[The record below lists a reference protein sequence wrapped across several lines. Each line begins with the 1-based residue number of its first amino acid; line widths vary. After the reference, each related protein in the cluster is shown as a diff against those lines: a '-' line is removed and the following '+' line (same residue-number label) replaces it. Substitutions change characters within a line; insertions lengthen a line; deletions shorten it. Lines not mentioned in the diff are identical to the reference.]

1 MTALVGNM
9 CCGSEALSTLI
20 GSMHGCRDVT
30 PALGGS
36 MFGGI
41 GAGSR
46 RIILEASSNARMEFV
61 GRKTLLV
68 RHLPSELSPE
78 EQRQLLEKSGA
89 ESVRLCSGRTRGI
102 LNVAF
107 ASYPNEYAAG
117 KALSIL
123 HQLKV
128 LGHTLIAEYA
138 KEDSIHLPDQP
149 AYSEKR
155 KSGEKADEGKG
166 SKLPDQVT
174 IERGIAP
181 NHGLVFPIR
190 SSLKYLYP
198 PPTSTILTNIAHA
211 MASVPNFY
219 VQVLHLMNKMNLP
232 APFGLVTTQPPLY
245 ADRLAEPSPYP
256 PVPPDLPENPP
267 LPELDDDYDMEV
279 SSREESEYESG
290 DEEEKERAARLKE
303 LADLLPKR
311 PRIKKQSRP
320 RKKMKIKDLLSAPAV
335 QPSHPHA
342 PLLPSDVFE
351 QPRVIWSKKMEIHI
365 PADITTAADATAYL
379 SDHEVELEGDEVFGF
394 GKIYPTTEPK
404 DEEENEEDDDDL
416 LKEFISRR
424 ELEKG
429 RVSKEE
435 MRKLSVFKNYDPGEP
450 NCRLYVKNLSR
461 QVTEKDLKFIFGKF
475 IDFSS
480 GTEKN
485 MFDIRLMTEGRM
497 KGQAFI
503 GFPNEDVAAK
513 TLKHTHGYV
522 LFNKPMVILMFD
534 MGKKCILSCCILLLQ
549 LIFFKPH
556 VKNRCKIL
564 SRIFAPVN
572 FWSFCFTSHIEAST
586 LVT

>member
-1 MTALVGNM
+1 MY
-9 CCGSEALSTLI
+9 
-20 GSMHGCRDVT
+20 GCRDVIA
-30 PALGGS
+30 ALGGS

-46 RIILEASSNARMEFV
+46 GITLVASSNGSMESV

-68 RHLPSELSPE
+68 RHLPSELTPE

-102 LNVAF
+102 LKNVAF
-107 ASYPNEYAAG
+107 ASYPNEYAAA

-138 KEDSIHLPDQP
+138 KEDCIHLPDQP

-155 KSGEKADEGKG
+155 KSGEKTDESKD

-198 PPTSTILTNIAHA
+198 PPTSTILINIANA
-211 MASVPNFY
+211 LASVPKFY

-232 APFGLVTTQPPLY
+232 APFGLLTAPPPLY
-245 ADRLAEPSPYP
+245 EDHLVPSPYP
-256 PVPPDLPENPP
+256 PVPPDFPENPP

-303 LADLLPKR
+303 LAGLLPER
-311 PRIKKQSRP
+311 PRIKKPSRP
-320 RKKMKIKDLLSAPAV
+320 RKKMKIISLLSALAV

-342 PLLPSDVFE
+342 PMLPSEVFE
-351 QPRVIWSKKMEIHI
+351 QRRVIGSKRMEIHI
-365 PADITTAADATAYL
+365 PADITTATDNT
-379 SDHEVELEGDEVFGF
+379 EVEPEGNGEVFGF

-429 RVSKEE
+429 RLSKEE
-435 MRKLSVFKNYDPGEP
+435 MRKLSVFKNYEPGEP
-450 NCRLYVKNLSR
+450 NCRLYVKNLSK

-480 GTEKN
+480 NTETN

-513 TLKHTHGYV
+513 ALKHTHGYE
-522 LFNKPMVILMFD
+522 LFNKPMVIQFAR
-534 MGKKCILSCCILLLQ
+534 SARP
-549 LIFFKPH
+549 KPNA
-556 VKNRCKIL
+556 VKTRTK
-564 SRIFAPVN
+564 R
-572 FWSFCFTSHIEAST
+572 
-586 LVT
+586 

>member
-1 MTALVGNM
+1 
-9 CCGSEALSTLI
+9 
-20 GSMHGCRDVT
+20 
-30 PALGGS
+30 

-46 RIILEASSNARMEFV
+46 GITLEASSNARMESV

-68 RHLPSELSPE
+68 RHLPAELSPE

-102 LNVAF
+102 LRNVAF
-107 ASYPNEYAAG
+107 ASYPNYYAAA

-128 LGHTLIAEYA
+128 LGHTLIVEYA
-138 KEDSIHLPDQP
+138 KEDCLHLPDQP

-155 KSGEKADEGKG
+155 KSGEKADESKDP
-166 SKLPDQVT
+166 KLPDQVT

-181 NHGLVFPIR
+181 NHGLVYPIR

-211 MASVPNFY
+211 MLSVPKFY

-232 APFGLVTTQPPLY
+232 APFGMLTAQPPLH
-245 ADRLAEPSPYP
+245 ADLLTVPSPYP

-290 DEEEKERAARLKE
+290 DEEDKERAARLKE

-311 PRIKKQSRP
+311 PRIKKPSRP

-342 PLLPSDVFE
+342 PLLPSEVFE
-351 QPRVIWSKKMEIHI
+351 QSRAIWSKRMEIHI

-379 SDHEVELEGDEVFGF
+379 SDPEVEPGRDGEVFGF
-394 GKIYPTTEPK
+394 GKIYPSTEPK
-404 DEEENEEDDDDL
+404 DEEENEEEEDDL

-450 NCRLYVKNLSR
+450 NCRLYVKNLSK

-480 GTEKN
+480 GTEAN

-513 TLKHTHGYV
+513 ALKHTHGYV
-522 LFNKPMVILMFD
+522 LFNKPMVIQFAR
-534 MGKKCILSCCILLLQ
+534 SARP
-549 LIFFKPH
+549 KPNT
-556 VKNRCKIL
+556 VKTRTK
-564 SRIFAPVN
+564 R
-572 FWSFCFTSHIEAST
+572 
-586 LVT
+586 